1 MVIHE
6 ETRNKEEERKIT
18 ILVVM
23 TNKKTS
29 IDSSFT
35 SKEEQEEEERSKLR
49 ERFRFELANEIVELS
64 ADDQLFEYDEKE
76 YKTLDRDKPWKKDA
90 KFFTEV
96 KLSALALIKIS
107 THAKRGG
114 ELEVMGLLQGK
125 VTKDGKFIVV
135 DAFPLPVEGTETR
148 VSAQSEAN
156 EYMIEYNDCAKRNGR
171 EEHVVGWYH
180 SHPGYGCW
188 LSGIDV
194 DTQSQNQMFTDP
206 YLAIVVDPVRSQAS
220 GRVEIG
226 AFRTYPEGYA
236 ETNSRGGK
244 RIGGGGGSGVGDF
257 VPSAKIEDYGVHKDK
272 YYELPISIFKSTLD
286 GQILKRLWD
295 EYWASS
301 FTSMPLS
308 KSSGAKKFVDAS
320 VKDVGQKMQTIITRG
335 FLADEDGTGGI
346 SSQQHEFYGVS
357 KKGGGRGEMEDEE
370 GGMRALLLDDDANVA
385 AGGGDGDHD
394 DGGSGKERKER
405 GTTPKTSEAAAT
417 TRHLDAKTL
426 KALCGGPESEK
437 LRAAAREAESIAAE
451 HAKQSIARALNERLF
466 CRATAVSSGGD
477 AQMQG

>member
-1 MVIHE
+1 
-6 ETRNKEEERKIT
+6 
-18 ILVVM
+18 M
-23 TNKKTS
+23 TVFSGNDDAS
-29 IDSSFT
+29 
-35 SKEEQEEEERSKLR
+35 EEEEGIIVAMTTTTTRDKIR
-49 ERFRFELANEIVELS
+49 EKVAFELANEIVEIS
-64 ADDQLFEYDEKE
+64 ADDQLFEYDREA
-76 YKTLDRDKPWKKDA
+76 YKSLDAEKPWKKDPT
-90 KFFTEV
+90 FFREV

-125 VTKDGKFIVV
+125 GTKDGKFIVV

-194 DTQSQNQMFTDP
+194 DTQSQNQTFTDP

-236 ETNSRGGK
+236 ENNNRTGR
-244 RIGGGGGSGVGDF
+244 RIGGSAGVGDF

-301 FTSMPLS
+301 FTTMPLS
-308 KSSGAKKFVDAS
+308 KSSGAKNFVDAS
-320 VKDVGQKMQTIITRG
+320 VKDMAQKMSTINVSRG
-335 FLADEDGTGGI
+335 FLVDDDVMRGPSSHHQYHGFGPGHLGG
-346 SSQQHEFYGVS
+346 GS
-357 KKGGGRGEMEDEE
+357 KKGRGGREEEMDEE
-370 GGMRALLLDDDANVA
+370 EDGMRALLLDDSNVA
-385 AGGGDGDHD
+385 AGGG
-394 DGGSGKERKER
+394 KQRKEKASR
-405 GTTPKTSEAAAT
+405 PKNFDTLTTTATKT
-417 TRHLDAKTL
+417 LDATTL
-426 KALCGGPESEK
+426 KAIGGWAESEQ
-437 LRAAAREAESIAAE
+437 LRAAARAAESVAAE
-451 HAKQSIARALNERLF
+451 HVKQSIARALNERLF
-466 CRATAVSSGGD
+466 CKGSRDAKPSAITAD
-477 AQMQG
+477 ARMHE

>member
-6 ETRNKEEERKIT
+6 TRNKKEERKIT
-18 ILVVM
+18 IGVVGVM
-23 TNKKTS
+23 TNKKTT
-29 IDSSFT
+29 IDSSST
-35 SKEEQEEEERSKLR
+35 SKEEREEEERSKLR

-385 AGGGDGDHD
+385 AGDHD
-394 DGGSGKERKER
+394 DGASGKERKER
-405 GTTPKTSEAAAT
+405 GTTPKTSDAAT

-426 KALCGGPESEK
+426 KALRGGAESEK